1 VSWNGASPPG
11 SQDGSFIELTR
22 SEIEVLRDYEP
33 EPLDDDARR
42 ELQRIVGNADREL
55 RG

>member
-1 VSWNGASPPG
+1 MERRIATRLA
-11 SQDGSFIELTR
+11 DGSFIELTR
-22 SEIEVLRDYEP
+22 SEIEALRHYEP

-42 ELQRIVGNADREL
+42 ELHRIVGNADREL